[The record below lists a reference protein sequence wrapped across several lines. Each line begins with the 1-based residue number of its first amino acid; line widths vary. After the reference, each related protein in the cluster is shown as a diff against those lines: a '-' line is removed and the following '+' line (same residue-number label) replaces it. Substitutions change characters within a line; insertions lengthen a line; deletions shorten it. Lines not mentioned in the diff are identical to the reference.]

1 MKQITQSF
9 FEGWKSDFKFQHVLN
24 VFHFACACL
33 RLIVLLITILTKKWK
48 FLEDLLSETFAEISF
63 PF

>member
-9 FEGWKSDFKFQHVLN
+9 FEGWESDFKFQHVLN

-33 RLIVLLITILTKKWK
+33 RLIVLQITILTKKLK
-48 FLEDLLSETFAEISF
+48 FL
-63 PF
+63 